1 MALPFENFWETD
13 IKFTTYIANKIGDI
27 TNLNAPFKN
36 YVEGKA
42 KKKTFGPSGYEHRH
56 YSGHSV
62 NIKMGRPYMDYPNR
76 SQFQMG
82 LYKQVPTTIALTYA
96 IDQGTMDAYRF
107 QGAGQVNNEKGSLVR
122 MDDEL
127 MILGK
132 GLGHRMDFYMATSDA
147 SGKLATA
154 TGAPTTTTVVTTT
167 TWNGTPANGVGLSQ
181 IYPEVDY
188 DFVRPSTHA
197 VITSF
202 NVPFAEK
209 FRINKTTHTLDFT
222 GAPLSAAPA
231 SGDIIVPKGSAYNGI
246 YGFPKLFDGGKS
258 GLWQG
263 KIVTN
268 SLEDQTMVV
277 DAQSAAINNGLI
289 ERGLGKRKIRNMTQ
303 EVQPFELI
311 TSIAQRIEYVSAGWA
326 IFQINNTGSASTL
339 NTSIEKARYLQGDLT
354 EFPNIDADSLFGVDL
369 SDICA
374 LKQFGPGVISPDG
387 LVWRQSQAENVAN
400 KFGRGV
406 WYTIYGWIGNFMIEN
421 PQDHFR
427 LKNLFVN
434 PNYPTVATYSSTT

>member
-1 MALPFENFWETD
+1 MGLPFENFWETD
-13 IKFTTYIANKIGDI
+13 IKFTTYIADTVGDI

-36 YVEGKA
+36 HIEAKA
-42 KKKTFGPSGYEHRH
+42 KSKTFGPAGYEMRH
-56 YSGHSV
+56 YQGHSV

-76 SQFQMG
+76 SKFQMG

-96 IDQGTMDAYRF
+96 IDQGTMDAYRSA
-107 QGAGQVNNEKGSLVR
+107 GAGTVNNEKGAIVR
-122 MDDEL
+122 MEEEL
-127 MILGK
+127 KILGK
-132 GLGHRMDFYMATSDA
+132 GLGHRLDFYLATSDA

-154 TGAPTTTTVVTTT
+154 TGSPTTTNVPLTTA
-167 TWNGTPANGVGLSQ
+167 WNGVPANGVGASQ
-181 IYPEVDY
+181 LYPEVDY
-188 DFVRPSTHA
+188 DVVRPATHA

-202 NVPFAEK
+202 NVPFTEK
-209 FRINKTTHTLDFT
+209 FRINKTTHVLDFT

-231 SGDIIVPKGSAYNGI
+231 AGDIIVPKGSAYNGI

-277 DAQSAAINNGLI
+277 DAQTIAINNGLI
-289 ERGLGKRKIRNMTQ
+289 ERGIGKRKIRNMTT

-311 TSIAQRIEYVSAGWA
+311 TSTAQEIEYISSGWA
-326 IFQINNTGSASTL
+326 IFQINNGGGGTL
-339 NTSIEKARYLQGDLT
+339 DTSIEKARYRQKDLT
-354 EFPNIDADSLFGVDL
+354 AFPNIDADSLFGVDI

-387 LVWRQSQAENVAN
+387 LVWRQAQAAAPAQ
-400 KFGRGV
+400 FGKGV
-406 WYTIYGWIGNFMIEN
+406 WYTIYGVILNFMIEN

-434 PNYPTVATYSSTT
+434 PNYPTLATYSTTS